1 MSASHRHPRSPIRAL
16 LRLAAG
22 GALLAAPLAAR
33 AQDGVRVQPP
43 YAPTAPQ
50 PFEALSESALTLG
63 DSIVAL
69 AREQLGRRYVP
80 GGDSPGRGFDCS
92 GLVRYIASALHIPV
106 PRTARQQARVGEA
119 VPRDTADLRP
129 GDLVTFGRGA
139 RISHIG
145 IYVGDGRFIHAS
157 TVAGRVIETWL
168 LRPWAAGI
176 KKWRGARRLA
186 MADSTASADQ

>member
-1 MSASHRHPRSPIRAL
+1 MRTL

-22 GALLAAPLAAR
+22 GVLLAAPVAAR

-43 YAPTAPQ
+43 YTPSAEQQFP
-50 PFEALSESALTLG
+50 ALDQSALTLG

-69 AREQLGRRYVP
+69 AREQIGARYVH
-80 GGDSPGRGFDCS
+80 GGTSPTRGFDCS

-106 PRTARQQARVGEA
+106 PRTARLQARVGEA

-145 IYVGDGRFIHAS
+145 IYVGEGRFIHAS

-186 MADSTASADQ
+186 MADSSVVAAP